1 MEPLEN
7 TMKMRSKSL
16 WALAVFCLL
25 LFATNFV
32 VSAQET
38 DPRTEATPSA
48 TESPSPAAATPS
60 PSPVPTPRVY
70 EVEGN
75 LQLDSIVRVKVDR
88 LKEWDQH
95 SDKNDPIK
103 LIPYIN
109 GRAIHGVY
117 PEEVHGSYYNLHYH
131 LEINE
136 ENQKVWTDLLG
147 EPAGTRRPV
156 TFSVGLENQT
166 PFDTE
171 FGPNNQK
178 FLTVISPL
186 YGVIA
191 LLVVLFTLILFLWLA
206 RKTNIIRETGDAAG
220 PGKLRPYNLGRTQM
234 AFWFFLIYTSYLV
247 VWVITGALDTI
258 TASLLGLMG
267 ISAGTALGEAL
278 IDSGKE
284 DARSD
289 QLQNLSAERQT
300 LEQNNAELQAQLTA
314 INQAEASPDDLAN
327 RDRLNKQVQ
336 DNRTRLAAIDQQT
349 QSLTPRAAAGVSS
362 GFLKDILSDG
372 SGYSFHRFQIFA
384 WTIVLGII
392 FLSSVYNSLSMPEF
406 SATLLGL
413 MGLSSGTYIGFKFPE
428 QK

>member
-1 MEPLEN
+1 
-7 TMKMRSKSL
+7 MKKRSSKL
-16 WALAVFCLL
+16 PQFAFFGVLV
-25 LFATNFV
+25 FATAIVAIGQTNQ
-32 VSAQET
+32 QEEET
-38 DPRTEATPSA
+38 PPATA
-48 TESPSPAAATPS
+48 SPSPAAATAS
-60 PSPVPTPRVY
+60 PLPAPMPRVY
-70 EVEGN
+70 EVDGE
-75 LQLDSIVRVKVDR
+75 LQLDSIVRVKVDL

-95 SDKNDPIK
+95 NDKNDPIK

-109 GRAIHGVY
+109 GRAIHGNY

-131 LEINE
+131 LEITP
-136 ENQKVWTDLLG
+136 ENKKVWTDLLG
-147 EPAGTRRPV
+147 EPSGTRRPV

-178 FLTVISPL
+178 LLTVISPM

-191 LLVVLFTLILFLWLA
+191 LLLVLFTSLLFFWLT
-206 RKTNIIRETGDAAG
+206 RKTNIIRETGASV

-234 AFWFFLIYTSYLV
+234 AFWFFLIYASYLV
-247 VWVITGALDTI
+247 IWLITGALDTI

-278 IDSGKE
+278 IDSGKT

-289 QLQNLSAERQT
+289 QLQNLSAERQA
-300 LEQNNAELQAQLTA
+300 LEQSNAELQAQIANVNQTEA
-314 INQAEASPDDLAN
+314 IPEDLAN
-327 RDRLNKQVQ
+327 RDRLNKQLQ
-336 DNRTRLAAIDQQT
+336 DNRTRLAGIDQQT
-349 QSLTPRAAAGVSS
+349 QTLTPTAAAGVSS

-384 WTIVLGII
+384 WTIVLGIM
-392 FLSSVYNSLSMPEF
+392 FLSSVYNNLTMPEF

>member
-1 MEPLEN
+1 
-7 TMKMRSKSL
+7 MKKRLKSL
-16 WALAVFCLL
+16 SGPAVICLL
-25 LFATNFV
+25 VLSTNLV
-32 VSAQET
+32 VTAQDT
-38 DPRTEATPSA
+38 DPQTDATPS
-48 TESPSPAAATPS
+48 AATPS
-60 PSPVPTPRVY
+60 PSPQVAIPSPSPVPIPRVY
-70 EVEGN
+70 ELDGD
-75 LQLDSIVRVKVDR
+75 LQLDSIVRIKVEG
-88 LKEWDQH
+88 LKEWDQA
-95 SDKNDPIK
+95 SDQNDPIK

-109 GRAIHGVY
+109 GRAIHGNY

-131 LEINE
+131 LEITP
-136 ENQKVWTDLLG
+136 ENKKVWTDLLG
-147 EPAGTRRPV
+147 EPDGTRRPV

-171 FGPNNQK
+171 FGPNNRK
-178 FLTVISPL
+178 LLTVISPL

-191 LLVVLFTLILFLWLA
+191 LLVVLFTTIFFFWLA
-206 RKTNIIRETGDAAG
+206 RKTNIIRETGPPAG

-234 AFWFFLIYTSYLV
+234 AFWFFLIYSSYLV
-247 VWVITGALDTI
+247 IWLITGALDTI

-278 IDSGKE
+278 IDSGKT

-289 QLQNLSAERQT
+289 QLQNLSAERQA
-300 LEQNNAELQAQLTA
+300 LEQSNADLQVQIANLNNQT
-314 INQAEASPDDLAN
+314 EATPEGLAN
-327 RDRLNKQVQ
+327 RDSLNKQLQ
-336 DNRTRLAAIDQQT
+336 DNRTRLAGIDQQIQT
-349 QSLTPRAAAGVSS
+349 LTPTAAAGISS

-384 WTIVLGII
+384 WTIVLGIM
-392 FLSSVYNSLSMPEF
+392 FLASVYNNLTMPEF